1 MLLIGKYGTTPQHG
15 PEPLLVSFSDFECER
30 QESLS
35 EAAFSSS
42 SENKNGEPGLKP
54 VSVVDVCLW
63 DNKVAFL
70 YDHKNII
77 AIYELS
83 SLTLVFKACFED
95 ASD

>member
-1 MLLIGKYGTTPQHG
+1 M
-15 PEPLLVSFSDFECER
+15 S
-30 QESLS
+30 ES
-35 EAAFSSS
+35 AFAPS

-70 YDHKNII
+70 YDHKNMI

-83 SLTLVFKACFED
+83 SLTLVFKASFED